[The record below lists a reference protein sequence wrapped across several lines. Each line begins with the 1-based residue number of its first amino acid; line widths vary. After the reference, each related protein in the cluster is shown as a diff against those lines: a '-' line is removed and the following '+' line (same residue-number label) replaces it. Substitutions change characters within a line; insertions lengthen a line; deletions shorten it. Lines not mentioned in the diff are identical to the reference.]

1 MNVLYIDYNEIKEFP
16 EHSAKKSIL
25 FLKTLF
31 DLTNKKSTRYNE
43 INLGDEDLKDF
54 INLLK
59 KPTFRDFFVTLD
71 DKIELVS
78 KVDGKIIV
86 GMDSFLEDLND
97 FESLEPK
104 STLSELTKKLYE
116 SNENLNQRDIYLF
129 FNKLAPL
136 LFKQWLFKYVTI
148 PFIPYS
154 DEGLKIYKESLIN
167 LDLGLLKE
175 IFNEEDMVN
184 EIKLLPLRKDKGDLR
199 KKDLEEI
206 RSFVTQIM
214 EYIYR
219 KKVGTEVNKEYWFS
233 IRISILNIF
242 DEIEKKDPH
251 NFLPEGYLF
260 LVKKGDASINPR
272 NHVISYHNGKIVFFN
287 DPVVKIL
294 EPGDIILGEIK
305 LERLR
310 YILVKVTKKLTIK
323 EASNYLKRGI
333 KCGSSEYEILRH
345 LENFND

>member
-1 MNVLYIDYNEIKEFP
+1 MNVLYIDYNEIKEFQ

-43 INLGDEDLKDF
+43 INLEDEDLKNF

-59 KPTFRDFFVTLD
+59 KPTFRDFFITLD
-71 DKIELVS
+71 DEIELVS
-78 KVDGKIIV
+78 KIDGKIIV
-86 GMDSFLEDLND
+86 GMDSFLKDLND
-97 FESLEPK
+97 FETLEPK
-104 STLSELTKKLYE
+104 STLRELTKKLSE
-116 SNENLNQRDIYLF
+116 SNEKLNQRDIHIF

-154 DEGLKIYKESLIN
+154 DEGLKIYKESLIK
-167 LDLGLLKE
+167 LDIGLLKE
-175 IFNEEDMVN
+175 IFNEDDLSN
-184 EIKLLPLRKDKGDLR
+184 EIKLLPLRKDKGELR

-214 EYIYR
+214 EYIYH
-219 KKVGTEVNKEYWFS
+219 KKSSKDYWFS
-233 IRISILNIF
+233 IRISLIEIF

-251 NFLPEGYLF
+251 MFLPEGYLF
-260 LVKKGDASINPR
+260 LVKKGNTLLNPR
-272 NHVISYHNGKIVFFN
+272 NRVISNHNGKIVVFT
-287 DPVVKIL
+287 DVIPIVKKL

-305 LERLR
+305 LERSTFVR
-310 YILVKVTKKLTIK
+310 VDVKEKLTIK
-323 EASNYLKRGI
+323 EASNYLKSGM
-333 KCGSSEYEILRH
+333 KCGSSEDEILRH